1 MYNVHSLMQNS
12 SKAKQVYNARYLN
25 HGCLGIWT
33 QETGRGDSKGY
44 EESGAEASVHYVNG
58 GSSLTGTKVLKLT
71 QIYLVSTGNL
81 LYACIIFQWS
91 FLLLL
96 IGIKSRAPHLLGEHW
111 AASAFFSLLLLRQGH
126 TK

>member
-1 MYNVHSLMQNS
+1 MLAILTMAAWGYGRR
-12 SKAKQVYNARYLN
+12 KQE
-25 HGCLGIWT
+25 G
-33 QETGRGDSKGY
+33 ETLKGH

>member
-1 MYNVHSLMQNS
+1 MYTHLC
-12 SKAKQVYNARYLN
+12 KILAKPNKFTMLAMLTMAAWGYGRRK
-25 HGCLGIWT
+25 
-33 QETGRGDSKGY
+33 QEGETLRVMRKV
-44 EESGAEASVHYVNG
+44 ELRHLFINVNG